1 MAATTEAVLL
11 RTRSA
16 FSFLEGASLPEAL
29 VDAAVRQG
37 HRFLGLADRDGVFGQ
52 PRFWRAAEAAGL
64 IPLTGA
70 DLTWSWQDAQGETR
84 MARGT
89 WLVRDSSGWHAL
101 CGALTLAWGARPK
114 EETLLGGAWLPEAD
128 WPTTGGLVLLPP
140 GTPEAL
146 VLRMRERWGPEA
158 LRLELMRPGLRRDER
173 DIRETLAQGQ
183 RLGIRT
189 VVGADV
195 RHAHPDEA
203 PLLDVLEAIRL
214 GRTLEALA
222 PAARGH
228 QGLITPAELAHR
240 FRDLPEAVRETWHV
254 AKACAF
260 RPGNLGYRFPDI
272 DLPEGVTPE
281 AALRDLVRA
290 GLPLRYPDGSP
301 KAVVRQLRHEVAL
314 IAQLGLCGYF
324 LIVADIVRF
333 CREQGIMVQGRGSAA
348 NSAVC
353 YVLGITAVDPVAR
366 GLLFER
372 FLSADREEW
381 PDIDLDLPS
390 GPLREAVIQ
399 YVYRRHG
406 REHAAMT
413 ANVITYR
420 PPSALRDV
428 GRVLGFEADQMERTS
443 RKLFRRGG
451 LRHGEPLDMPPA
463 DQLQDLGF
471 DPEDPRLP
479 WLFRLARQLLRLPRH
494 LGQHSGGMVLSAGR
508 LDAIVPVL
516 PASMPGRTV
525 IAWDKDDCAELGLLK
540 IDLLGLGMLGV
551 LQDAVP
557 MIRAHQG
564 VTVDYARLPEDDP
577 GIWDM
582 LGRGDTV
589 GVFQLES
596 RAQMA
601 ILPRLRP
608 RCFYDLVVSI
618 GLIRPGPIVGRMVQ
632 PYLERRAG
640 RAPVTLAHP
649 DLEPVLG
656 RTLGIPIFQE
666 QVMRMAMVMAGF
678 TGAQAERLRRA
689 MGFKEGEGRMRAMAD
704 QLRKGMTARGI
715 APETIEE
722 VVGQITAFA
731 QYGFPE
737 AHSQSF
743 ALIAWATAWLR
754 QHHPEAF
761 LACLLNHWP
770 MGFYHP
776 YTLVTDAQRHKVTVR
791 SISINHSNYLCT
803 LEESHQ
809 NDKPAVRLGL
819 RYILGL
825 TTEEGRRIERA
836 RAIHPFRSLGDML
849 ARTGLSA
856 RTAER
861 LAEAGA
867 LDGLEG
873 SGTGRRQALWQLHG
887 LPPALRTALLAQ
899 AWPDMDD
906 DAPLPDMDPLE
917 HLARDLAVTGL
928 SVTDHPMRHVRERL
942 SRQGVVTAAV
952 AATFRH
958 GRPVSTAGCLI
969 VRHQPPTAKG
979 AVFLTL
985 EDETG
990 HSNIVLAPERAKAH
1004 RAMLLEHR
1012 ILQVTGRMQRRDGA
1026 WSIQAEDVRPV
1037 MLHTDPGARPATG

>member
-1 MAATTEAVLL
+1 MATTTEAIVL

-29 VDAAVRQG
+29 VAEALRQG
-37 HRFLGLADRDGVFGQ
+37 HRTLGLADRDGVSGL
-52 PRFWRAAEAAGL
+52 PRFWRAAKAAGL
-64 IPLTGA
+64 RPLTGA
-70 DLTWSWQDAQGETR
+70 ELAFGWQEGDGTTC
-84 MARGT
+84 MART
-89 WLVRDSSGWHAL
+89 AWLVQDSRGWQALCRALSSGWA
-101 CGALTLAWGARPK
+101 ARPRDEALK
-114 EETLLGGAWLPEAD
+114 TGAVLSED
-128 WPTTGGLVLLPP
+128 LWPTKGGLMLLAP

-146 VLRMRERWGPEA
+146 VMRLRERLGPER
-158 LRLELMRPGLRRDER
+158 LRLEVCRPGLRQDER
-173 DIRETLAQGQ
+173 LIRQTLELSR
-183 RLGIRT
+183 RLGLRI
-189 VVGADV
+189 VAGADV
-195 RHAHPDEA
+195 RHATPDEA
-203 PLLDVLEAIRL
+203 PLLDVLEAIRH

-222 PAARGH
+222 PVARGRH
-228 QGLITPAELAHR
+228 ALVSPAELAGR

-254 AKACAF
+254 AEACTFHA
-260 RPGNLGYRFPDI
+260 GDLGYRFPDM
-272 DLPEGVTPE
+272 DLPPGE
-281 AALRDLVRA
+281 APAERLRHLVQE
-290 GLPLRYPDGSP
+290 GLPGRYPDGAP
-301 KAVVRQLRHEVAL
+301 KAVQAQLRHELAL
-314 IAQLGLCGYF
+314 IAQLGMCGYF
-324 LIVADIVRF
+324 LIVEDIVRF
-333 CREQGIMVQGRGSAA
+333 CRERGIMVQGRGSAA

-390 GPLREAVIQ
+390 GRLREEVIQ

-406 REHAAMT
+406 RTHAAMT

-420 PPSALRDV
+420 APAALRDV
-428 GRVLGFEADQMERTS
+428 GKVLGFEAEQMERTS
-443 RKLFRRGG
+443 RRLFRRGG
-451 LRHGEPLDMPPA
+451 LQHGEPLGMPPPE
-463 DQLQDLGF
+463 QLRDLGF
-471 DPEDPRLP
+471 DPSDPRLP
-479 WLFRLARQLLRLPRH
+479 WLFDLARRMLRLPRH

-508 LDAIVPVL
+508 LDGLVPVL
-516 PASMPGRTV
+516 PAAMAGRTT

-551 LQDAVP
+551 LQDAAP
-557 MIRAHQG
+557 MIRRHQG
-564 VTVDYARLPEDDP
+564 VTVDYARLPIDDP
-577 GIWDM
+577 AIWDM

-632 PYLERRAG
+632 PYLERRSG

-689 MGFKEGEGRMRAMAD
+689 MGFKEGEGRMQEMAGL
-704 QLRKGMTARGI
+704 LRKGMQARGI
-715 APETIEE
+715 GPEIVEK

-743 ALIAWATAWLR
+743 ALIAWATAWLKR
-754 QHHPEAF
+754 HHPEAF

-776 YTLVTDAQRHKVTVR
+776 YTLVTDAQRHGVFVLP
-791 SISINHSNYLCT
+791 ISVLKSKYYCD
-803 LEESHQ
+803 LELHHIS
-809 NDKPAVRLGL
+809 DKPAVRMGL
-819 RYILGL
+819 RYVLGL
-825 TTEEGRRIERA
+825 TAEEGHRVEQA
-836 RAIHPFRSLGDML
+836 RQQAPFRNLADLL
-849 ARTGLSA
+849 ARTGMSA

-861 LAEAGA
+861 LAALGA
-867 LDGLEG
+867 LEGLDGMPP
-873 SGTGRRQALWQLHG
+873 GRRQALWQLHG
-887 LPPALRTALLAQ
+887 LPPELRTALLAD
-899 AWPDMDD
+899 ALSGDEDETDLGEEDD
-906 DAPLPDMDPLE
+906 RE
-917 HLARDLAVTGL
+917 RLARDLELAGL
-928 SVTDHPMRHVRERL
+928 SVTDHPMRHVRARL
-942 SRQGVVTAAV
+942 ERQGVLTAAAV
-952 AATFRH
+952 ATMRH
-958 GRPVSTAGCLI
+958 GRPVTTAGCLI

-990 HSNIVLAPERAKAH
+990 HSNIVLSPERAAAH
-1004 RAMLLEHR
+1004 RTLLLDHRMLV
-1012 ILQVTGRMQRRDGA
+1012 VTGRMQRRDGA
-1026 WSIQAEDVRPV
+1026 WSVQAEDLRPV
-1037 MLHTDPGARPATG
+1037 TGHTDPEGHPAAG

>member
-16 FSFLEGASLPEAL
+16 FSFLEGASLPETL
-29 VDAAVRQG
+29 VDEAIRQG
-37 HRFLGLADRDGVFGQ
+37 HRHLGLADRDGVFGL
-52 PRFWRAAEAAGL
+52 PRFWRAAESAGL
-64 IPLTGA
+64 IPLSGA
-70 DLTWSWQDAQGETR
+70 ELAWSWQDPQGSPR
-84 MARGT
+84 MARGV
-89 WLVRDSSGWHAL
+89 WLVREASGWQAL
-101 CGALTLAWGARPK
+101 CRALTHAWGARPK
-114 EETLLGGAWLPEAD
+114 DATRLDGAWLAEAD
-128 WPTTGGLVLLPP
+128 WPRTGGLVLLPP

-146 VLRMRERWGPEA
+146 VVRMREHWGPDA
-158 LRLELMRPGLRRDER
+158 LRLEIWRPGLRRDER
-173 DIRETLAQGQ
+173 SIRETLALGH
-183 RLGIRT
+183 RLGIRP
-189 VVGADV
+189 VAGADV
-195 RHAHPDEA
+195 RHARADEA

-222 PAARGH
+222 PTARGDH
-228 QGLITPAELAHR
+228 GLLSPAALAHR
-240 FRDLPEAVRETWHV
+240 FRDLPEAVRETRHV
-254 AKACAF
+254 AEACAF
-260 RPGNLGYRFPDI
+260 RPRDLGYRFPDMP
-272 DLPEGVTPE
+272 LPEGVSPE
-281 AALRDLVRA
+281 EALRRLVRE
-290 GLPLRYPDGSP
+290 GVPVRYPEGAP
-301 KAVVRQLRHEVAL
+301 KAVLRQLRHELEL
-314 IAQLGLCGYF
+314 IARLGMCGYF

-333 CREQGIMVQGRGSAA
+333 CRDRGIMVQGRGSAA

-390 GPLREAVIQ
+390 GALREEVIQ

-406 REHAAMT
+406 RAHAAMT

-420 PPSALRDV
+420 APSALRDV
-428 GRVLGFEADQMERTS
+428 GRVLGFDADQMERTS

-451 LRHGEPLDMPPA
+451 LRHGEPLELPPA
-463 DQLQDLGF
+463 ELLQDLGF
-471 DPEDPRLP
+471 DPDDPRLL

-516 PASMPGRTV
+516 PATMPGRTV
-525 IAWDKDDCAELGLLK
+525 ISWDKDDCAELGLLK

-557 MIRAHQG
+557 MIREHQG
-564 VTVDYARLPEDDP
+564 ITLDYARLPADDP
-577 GIWDM
+577 GIWAM
-582 LGRGDTV
+582 LERGDTV

-601 ILPRLRP
+601 ILPRLKP
-608 RCFYDLVVSI
+608 RGFYDLVVSI

-640 RAPVTLAHP
+640 RQPATLAHP

-704 QLRKGMTARGI
+704 QLRKGMTARGV
-715 APETIEE
+715 AEETIEE

-743 ALIAWATAWLR
+743 ALIAWATAWLKR
-754 QHHPEAF
+754 HHPEAF

-776 YTLVTDAQRHKVTVR
+776 YTLVTDAQRHGVTVN
-791 SISINHSNYLCT
+791 SISIKQSSYLCS
-803 LEESHQ
+803 LETNTQ
-809 NDKPAVRLGL
+809 NSKPAVRLGL

-825 TTEEGRRIERA
+825 TTEEGRRIETA
-836 RAIHPFRSLGDML
+836 RATQPFRSLGDML

-867 LDGLEG
+867 LEGLDG
-873 SGTGRRQALWQLHG
+873 SGTGRRHALWQLHG
-887 LPPALRTALLAQ
+887 LVPALRTALLAQ
-899 AWPDMDD
+899 AWPDMDED
-906 DAPLPDMDPLE
+906 MPLPDMDPLE

-928 SVTDHPMRHVRERL
+928 SVHDHPMRHVRERL
-942 SRQGVVTAAV
+942 TRQGVVTAAV
-952 AATFRH
+952 AATLRH
-958 GRPVSTAGCLI
+958 GRPVTTAGCLI

-990 HSNIVLAPERAKAH
+990 HSNIVLAPERAQAH

-1012 ILQVTGRMQRRDGA
+1012 MLQVTGRMQRRDGA

-1037 MLHTDPGARPATG
+1037 MMHTDPGPGRATG